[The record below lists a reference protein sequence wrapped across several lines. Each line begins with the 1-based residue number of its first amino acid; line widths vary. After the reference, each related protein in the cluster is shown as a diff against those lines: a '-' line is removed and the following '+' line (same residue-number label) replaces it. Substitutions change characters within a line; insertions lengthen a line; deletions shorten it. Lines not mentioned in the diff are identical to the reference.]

1 MNNRSG
7 FNNIK
12 DKMFTLQ
19 IWQGIEVIAGLI
31 TAPVIA
37 YGVSNT
43 LAMCFPEAAGWIR
56 VSGLRFSPVFLTL
69 GSILIMCAFFA
80 FTSAFTNSRKIQA
93 SNVLKQDGFSNEF
106 QHGVEIYG
114 LEGTQKL
121 EREKRIFFTIGTI
134 ILFIEFTMNVSYFM
148 QENGNDLQ
156 GMFVSAIAAL
166 VATATLLTETFLT
179 SRTQFEAYACGGV
192 VEKID

>member
-1 MNNRSG
+1 
-7 FNNIK
+7 
-12 DKMFTLQ
+12 
-19 IWQGIEVIAGLI
+19 
-31 TAPVIA
+31 
-37 YGVSNT
+37 
-43 LAMCFPEAAGWIR
+43 MCFPEAAGWIR

-121 EREKRIFFTIGTI
+121 EREKRVFFTIGTI

-179 SRTQFEAYACGGV
+179 SRTQFEAYACSGV